1 VTASRRA
8 TAILLC
14 AAAGLT
20 QAGALAAA
28 PHDGS
33 WAIEVVTER
42 GNCER
47 LYRYYVVVDGEAIH
61 LRSSFGE
68 TSEAPVGALR
78 KDGRIDVTLGQTDDL
93 VSVKGQLGAASGG
106 GNWSAPARN
115 CAGRWSA
122 SKRA

>member
-1 VTASRRA
+1 MRRSA
-8 TAILLC
+8 AFLLC
-14 AAAGLT
+14 AAVVLT
-20 QAGALAAA
+20 GAGALAAA
-28 PHDGS
+28 PHDGA
-33 WAIEVVTER
+33 WAIEVMTER
-42 GNCER
+42 GECEP
-47 LYRYYVVVDGEAIH
+47 LYRYYVAVDGDAVH

-68 TSEAPVGALR
+68 TSQEPVGALR
-78 KDGRIDVTLGQTDDL
+78 KDGRIDVTLGQADDP